1 MQQQKSLADLKKKN
15 AQLRKKDRRKKR
27 AFRQKTQPIL
37 DVASSFANHQ
47 VVQTQVKQD
56 SKTAGEL
63 FSAVHNQ
70 TAKRQANDSAEDK
83 KNAELKMVEKQ
94 METALLHN
102 EQMGLL
108 QDRAKQH
115 RAVKTE
121 EVLKGAAEAFKN
133 LGKAAE
139 GLSEAKQKALKTFT
153 EEYIND
159 QRMLK
164 DLENRLAEAEKA
176 GDYAAAAALNGQI
189 QQAKRDINNK
199 LDGAQR
205 DFGEGLNGVLEGLR
219 EQKAALENLN
229 EAIANLDNIMK
240 EGFGKIMEA
249 LNRALQAAYDTHP
262 CLKDEQKIPL
272 YWCVNQV
279 NYCRG
284 GESPNDWDGKLPDP
298 CYPLTDRINS
308 ITKETFTHH
317 GPHFCHEG
325 KNSEDFGEQK
335 EKKVDFSP
343 LFPVP
348 LSVLH
353 RLLHQD
359 SEAYR
364 IGVNF
369 GGWTE
374 KDLKYVFPFTKE
386 NERAKTDNRA
396 YYMEKITGALKVYF
410 PKRTP
415 ECEEARKLE
424 GPKGATAFNKL
435 LFDALNDAFTYIIRN
450 GCMPK

>member
-63 FSAVHNQ
+63 FNAVHNQ

-102 EQMGLL
+102 EQMGLY

-121 EVLKGAAEAFKN
+121 EVLNGAAAAFKN

-159 QRMLK
+159 QRKLK
-164 DLENRLAEAEKA
+164 DLQDRLAEAEKA

-189 QQAKRDINNK
+189 QQANRDMNNK
-199 LDGAQR
+199 LDEAER
-205 DFGEGLNGVLEGLR
+205 DIGEGFMGVRESLE
-219 EQKAALENLN
+219 EQKAALDNLKD
-229 EAIANLDNIMK
+229 AIANLDNIMK
-240 EGFGKIMEA
+240 EGFGKIMKA

-262 CLKDEQKIPL
+262 CLKEEQKIPL

-284 GESPNDWDGKLPDP
+284 GESPNDWDGSLPVP
-298 CYPLTDRINS
+298 CYATNDRMDFFKVQKIY
-308 ITKETFTHH
+308 H

-325 KNSEDFGEQK
+325 KNSKDFGEQIN
-335 EKKVDFSP
+335 KKVDFSE
-343 LFPVP
+343 LFPLP
-348 LSVLH
+348 LSILF
-353 RLLHQD
+353 RLLHKD

-364 IGVNF
+364 LGVNF

-374 KDLKYVFPFTKE
+374 NDLKYVFPFTKE
-386 NERAKTDNRA
+386 NGRADTDNRA
-396 YYMEKITGALKVYF
+396 YYMEKIKGALKVYF
-410 PKRTP
+410 PKSTP
-415 ECEEARKLE
+415 ECEAARKIK
-424 GPKGATAFNKL
+424 GDKGATAFNKL
-435 LFDALNDAFTYIIRN
+435 LYDALNDAFTYIIKN